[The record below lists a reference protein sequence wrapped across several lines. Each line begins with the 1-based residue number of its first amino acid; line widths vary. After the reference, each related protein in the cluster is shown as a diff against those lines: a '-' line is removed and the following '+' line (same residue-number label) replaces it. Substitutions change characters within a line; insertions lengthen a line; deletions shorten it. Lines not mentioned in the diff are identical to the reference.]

1 MSTSFVARAAL
12 AAGVPPR
19 FRYWSGHSGR
29 RFLFT
34 STTPD
39 LLTEFDEAVAIAV
52 DGDRIVWIGDAS
64 ALGRPASASLI
75 RRTQVYVHLLA
86 ATPEERRALVTD
98 LQPAAQYSLPLA
110 A

>member
-34 STTPD
+34 ATTPD
-39 LLTEFDEAVAIAV
+39 LLADFDEAVAIAV
-52 DGDRIVWIGDAS
+52 DGDRIVWIGEAS
-64 ALGRPASASLI
+64 ALRLASASLI
-75 RRTQVYVHLLA
+75 RGAQVYVHLLA

>member
-1 MSTSFVARAAL
+1 MSTSFIARAAL

-19 FRYWSGHSGR
+19 FRYWSGHSGHR
-29 RFLFT
+29 YLFT

-39 LLTEFDEAVAIAV
+39 LLADFDEAIAIAV

-64 ALGRPASASLI
+64 SLERFVSASLI
-75 RRTQVYVHLLA
+75 RRAQVYVHLLA